1 MSRFHYTERIGSE
14 MSEVKRIFVEKRKG
28 FDVEAVNL
36 LADLKQNLGIKNAEA
51 VRIINRYDISG
62 LDGESFEKAKN
73 TILSET
79 NADTVYDEKISIGDE
94 FKVFA
99 MEYLP
104 GQYDQRAD
112 SAAQCVQLLTQG
124 ERPQVVTAKVIAVSG
139 NISDTDFEKIKSY
152 LINPVESRLASFE
165 KPESLDMK
173 ANVPDNVAVIKGFTV
188 WNDEEMEKYYSSMG
202 FAMTLSDLKFCRD
215 YFRDEEHRDPTVTEL
230 RVIDTYWS
238 DHCRHTTFLTRL
250 EKIEIEKG
258 ALSEAIENA
267 LKEYYSARDEIYG
280 KDTKRDVSL
289 MDMAII
295 GMKLLRKR
303 GLIPDLDVSD
313 EINACSI
320 EVPVTIDGKTEK
332 WLVQFKNETHNHPT
346 EIEPFGGAATC
357 LGGAIRDPLSGRA
370 YVYQAMRVT
379 GSGDPTLPFEK
390 TMKGKL
396 PSRKITT
403 GAAQGYSSYGNQ
415 IGLATGQVTELY
427 DMGYAAKRLEIGA
440 VIGASPKENVVRGVP
455 SEGDII
461 VLLGGRTGRDGCG
474 GATGSSKA
482 HTLESIETCG
492 AEVQKG
498 NPPTERKIQRLFRNE
513 KAAKMI
519 KRCND
524 FGAGGVCVAIG
535 ELADGLDIDLDK
547 VRKKYDGL
555 DGTELAISES
565 QERMA
570 VVLDKSD
577 VDAFIALAGE
587 ENLEAYPVAI
597 VAKNPRLTM
606 KWRGDVIVSLS
617 REFLN
622 TNGVTQ
628 VAASYITA
636 PDADNCYRTSVP
648 KALEGLDTKTAFKK
662 NLSRLECCSQR
673 GLVER
678 FDASI
683 GAATVMM
690 PFGGKTQLTPED
702 AMAAKLPL
710 LKGETDDATAMSYGY
725 IPGISRWSPF
735 HGAAYAVA
743 ESLSKLAAIGA
754 DPLTSRL
761 TFQEYFERLHEV
773 PSRWGKPTAALLGA
787 LTAQINMGIPSI
799 GGKDSMSGSF
809 EDLDVPPTLVSF
821 AVAMTKASKTISAE
835 FKKSGSKVVYIPLP
849 EDKATGLP
857 AWEELKKVYK
867 AIYALANDGKILAAS
882 VVREGGAAATVARMS
897 FGNKIGFEFKNEL
910 TAKELFAP
918 LSGSFVVELADD
930 AEISDILYYDLG
942 TTVDAETI
950 TVNGET
956 LTIDELIEEWNF
968 KLEGV
973 FPTKSYC
980 PANEQ
985 EIPLYTER
993 NTSSPVIKTAKPKVF
1008 IPVFPGTNCEIDT
1021 ARAFEKAG
1029 AEPKLLI
1036 VKNLTPSAIEETIS
1050 EMVKLIDDAQM
1061 VMLPGGFSGGDEPDG
1076 SGKFIAT
1083 TFRNPRVSEAVAR
1096 LLNQR
1101 DGLMLG
1107 ICNGF
1112 QALIKLGLVP
1122 YGEIRELKADDP
1134 TLTFNTIGRHI
1145 SHMAYTRVTST
1156 KSPWFSSVNAGDVF
1170 SVPISHGEGRFVVS
1184 DEMLQKLIANG
1195 QIATQY
1201 VDLNGKQADTI
1212 EFNPNGSVCAIE
1224 GITSPDGRVLGKM
1237 GHSERKGDNLYKNV
1251 PFEKDQKI
1259 FESGVKYFK

>member
-1 MSRFHYTERIGSE
+1 

-79 NADTVYDEKISIGDE
+79 NADTVYDEKITIGDE

-139 NISDTDFEKIKSY
+139 NISDTDFKKIKDY

-628 VAASYITA
+628 VATSYITA

-993 NTSSPVIKTAKPKVF
+993 NTSSPVVKTAKPKVF

-1029 AEPKLLI
+1029 AEPKILI
-1036 VKNLTPSAIEETIS
+1036 VKNLTPAAIEETIS

-1145 SHMAYTRVTST
+1145 SHMAYTRITST

>member
-139 NISDTDFEKIKSY
+139 NISDTDFKKIKDY

-628 VAASYITA
+628 VATSYITA

-918 LSGSFVVELADD
+918 LSGSFVVELTDG

-956 LTIDELIEEWNF
+956 LTINELIEEWNF

-1036 VKNLTPSAIEETIS
+1036 VKNLTPAAIEETIS

>member
-1 MSRFHYTERIGSE
+1 

-139 NISDTDFEKIKSY
+139 NISDTDFKKIKDY

-628 VAASYITA
+628 VATSYITA

-956 LTIDELIEEWNF
+956 LTINELIEEWNF

-1036 VKNLTPSAIEETIS
+1036 VKNLTPAAIEETIS

-1145 SHMAYTRVTST
+1145 SHMAYTRITST

>member
-1 MSRFHYTERIGSE
+1 

-139 NISDTDFEKIKSY
+139 NISDTDFKKIKDY

-628 VAASYITA
+628 VAASYINA

-882 VVREGGAAATVARMS
+882 VVREGGAAAAVARMS
-897 FGNKIGFEFKNEL
+897 FGNKIGFGFKNEL

-918 LSGSFVVELADD
+918 LSGSFVVELADG

-1036 VKNLTPSAIEETIS
+1036 VKNLTPAAIEETIS